1 VSSPRLE
8 GFLARLY
15 TDQALLEAFLRQPAA
30 VLREA
35 GLADSE
41 AAALATIDRDGLVM
55 AARSFRI
62 KRQAAGRRRWSWL
75 RRR

>member
-15 TDQALLEAFLRQPAA
+15 TDQTLLEAFLRQPEA
-30 VLREA
+30 VAREA
-35 GLADSE
+35 GLADRD
-41 AAALATIDRDGLVM
+41 AAMLATIDRDGLVM

-62 KRQAAGRRRWSWL
+62 KRQVARRHRWSWL
-75 RRR
+75 QRR